1 MGPCNQILVG
11 GKTDKG
17 VVLVLVL
24 IQFTESHCHSD
35 MSTVWSNHA
44 SFNMASLNMD
54 QVGCSNMISIPC
66 MRWKTRGLT
75 NGMLVISRY
84 NSTTGLFVF
93 LCMRPVNQMYIC
105 KFCTQKIDIS

>member
-11 GKTDKG
+11 GETDKG

-35 MSTVWSNHA
+35 VSTVWSNHA
-44 SFNMASLNMD
+44 SFNMD
-54 QVGCSNMISIPC
+54 QVGWLKHDFNSMYETENKGFNI
-66 MRWKTRGLT
+66 LD
-75 NGMLVISRY
+75 GMPVISRY

-93 LCMRPVNQMYIC
+93 FMYETC
-105 KFCTQKIDIS
+105 KSNVRM